1 MLSLAVYNRL
11 RKSSII
17 DDMHY
22 YEVAPNQ
29 IIRTDSAVFTYSSE
43 LPLLIGQI
51 VSIEVGKKQMIGV
64 IVRKVIV
71 PTYKT
76 KLILSV
82 VEQLPLPT
90 QLIDLALWMS
100 KYYVTPL
107 ATVLQT
113 ILPRGLQ
120 KKRRPQLNQP
130 EIIKRDRTNIVFNKE
145 QSTVLSEF
153 NKYDSGTFLLQ
164 GITGSGKTE
173 VYINIAKQ
181 SLSDNKSAIILVPEI
196 ALTPQLI
203 SEFSNHFND
212 LLVTHS
218 KMTESARHLVWTDV
232 LNSKSP
238 RIVIGPRS
246 ALFTPLL
253 NIGTIIIDEA
263 HEPGFKQEQ
272 SPKYSALRVATMLGR
287 YHNAKVIFG
296 SATPSVIDRY
306 LAEKSDRP
314 ILKLNSIARTGSI
327 PPSVTLVDMTKRT
340 NFNGHRF
347 LSKQLIEQMTETLRS
362 GKQTLVFHNRR
373 GSTSTTLCKDCGW
386 MSLCPRCF
394 LPLTLHAD
402 KHRLHCH
409 ICGYETNIP
418 TSCPTCG
425 SADIIHKGIGTKLI
439 ESELRKLFPNA
450 NIARFDAD
458 NNNDEAVNA
467 RYSDLYDGKIDI
479 AIGTQVIAKGLDLPH
494 LRTVGVIQADSGLS
508 LPDFSSNERTFQL
521 LAQVV
526 GRVGRNEH
534 QTQVIVQSY
543 QPTHP
548 SVVSGL
554 TQDYESFYNHTLNE
568 RRRGLFPPF
577 THLLKL
583 TCVYKSEA
591 AAIKNAKKLASE
603 LRIKVHGD
611 VQILGPTPAFYER
624 QHDTYRWQL
633 VLKSPKREHLID
645 TLGMIP
651 STHWQFELDPT
662 SLL

>member
-1 MLSLAVYNRL
+1 
-11 RKSSII
+11 
-17 DDMHY
+17 MHY

-29 IIRTDSAVFTYSSE
+29 IIRTDSAVFTYSSDTS
-43 LPLLIGQI
+43 LHIGQI
-51 VSIEVGKKQMIGV
+51 VVIEVGKKQMIGV
-64 IVRKVIV
+64 VVRECSA
-71 PTYKT
+71 PSYKT
-76 KLILSV
+76 KPILSV
-82 VEQLPLPT
+82 VEKSPLPK

-120 KKRRPQLNQP
+120 KKRRPGLNQP
-130 EIIKRDRTNIVFNKE
+130 EITKRDRTNIVFNQE
-145 QSTVLSEF
+145 QNTVLSEF

-181 SLSDNKSAIILVPEI
+181 SINDNRSVIILVPEI

-203 SEFSNHFND
+203 SEFSNHFSD

-218 KMTESARHLVWTDV
+218 KMTESARHLVWTNV
-232 LNSKSP
+232 LTSKSP
-238 RIVIGPRS
+238 RVVIGPRS
-246 ALFTPLL
+246 ALFTPLV

-287 YHNAKVIFG
+287 YHNAKVVFG

-314 ILKLNSIARTGSI
+314 ILKLTTIARTGSI

-347 LSKQLIEQMTETLRS
+347 LSKQLIEQMTETMQI
-362 GKQTLVFHNRR
+362 GKQTLIFHNRR
-373 GSTSTTLCKDCGW
+373 GSTSTTLCKECGW
-386 MSLCPRCF
+386 MAQCPRCF

-402 KHRLHCH
+402 NHRLHCH

-418 TSCPTCG
+418 TSCPQCG

-439 ESELRKLFPNA
+439 ESELRKLFPKA

-458 NNNDEAVNA
+458 NTNDEAVNA

-554 TQDYESFYNHTLNE
+554 TQDYESFYTHTLNE
-568 RRRGLFPPF
+568 RKRGLFPPF

-583 TCVYKSEA
+583 TCIYKSEA
-591 AAIKNAKKLASE
+591 AAIKNAKKLAGE
-603 LRIKVHGD
+603 LHSKVHGD
-611 VQILGPTPAFYER
+611 VQILGPTPSFYER

-651 STHWQFELDPT
+651 PTHWQFELDPT